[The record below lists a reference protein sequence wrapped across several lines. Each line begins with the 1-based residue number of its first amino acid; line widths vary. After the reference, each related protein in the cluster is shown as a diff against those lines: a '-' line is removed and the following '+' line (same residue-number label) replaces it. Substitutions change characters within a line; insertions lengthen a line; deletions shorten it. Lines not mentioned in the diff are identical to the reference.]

1 MAISV
6 VLANGTSYALILF
19 LLTGLGAKKRKGRRK
34 GGNKGGREGEREGG
48 VKGNKNILTHWPTN
62 SSQVANVYIMRKV
75 VAISWPVRIKF
86 YEGIGFEWID
96 STNLNNSNDSMNPLF
111 LSLFLIHLSLLI

>member
-1 MAISV
+1 M
-6 VLANGTSYALILF
+6 LANGTSYALI

-34 GGNKGGREGEREGG
+34 GGNKGGREGGREGR
-48 VKGNKNILTHWPTN
+48 VKGNKDTLTHWPTN
-62 SSQVANVYIMRKV
+62 SSQFTNVYMRKI

-96 STNLNNSNDSMNPLF
+96 STNLNNSNDSMNL
-111 LSLFLIHLSLLI
+111 LSLSLSLSLIPLSLLI